1 MAEPRVIPV
10 EQFVMRG
17 VGRTDVGV
25 QRTQNE
31 DAMYYDDFLGVY
43 LVCDGMGGHASGQV
57 ASDPTADVKGQT
69 EQILKQIDDLLEDG
83 GATKKSILTAT
94 IYLADISTFAQMNE
108 AWDAWVPEGMPPA
121 RATVEA
127 KLAKPEYKV
136 EIMVTA
142 CNGMSAHAPAPAAK
156 AAEHDH
162 GHDHGHDHD
171 HGDHKH

>member
-1 MAEPRVIPV
+1 
-10 EQFVMRG
+10 
-17 VGRTDVGV
+17 
-25 QRTQNE
+25 
-31 DAMYYDDFLGVY
+31 
-43 LVCDGMGGHASGQV
+43 
-57 ASDPTADVKGQT
+57 
-69 EQILKQIDDLLEDG
+69 
-83 GATKKSILTAT
+83 
-94 IYLADISTFAQMNE
+94 MNE

>member
-1 MAEPRVIPV
+1 MIR
-10 EQFVMRG
+10 RYG
-17 VGRTDVGV
+17 VGKRLSEMVTYHG
-25 QRTQNE
+25 
-31 DAMYYDDFLGVY
+31 FLY
-43 LVCDGMGGHASGQV
+43 LAGQV
-57 ASDPTADVKGQT
+57 AADPSADVKGQT
-69 EQILKQIDDLLEDG
+69 EQILKQIDDLLEEG
-83 GATKKSILTAT
+83 GATKKSILTTT

-142 CNGMSAHAPAPAAK
+142 CNGMSQHTVAAPKSTAA
-156 AAEHDH
+156 HDH
-162 GHDHGHDHD
+162 GHDHDHD

>member
-1 MAEPRVIPV
+1 
-10 EQFVMRG
+10 
-17 VGRTDVGV
+17 
-25 QRTQNE
+25 
-31 DAMYYDDFLGVY
+31 
-43 LVCDGMGGHASGQV
+43 
-57 ASDPTADVKGQT
+57 VKGQT

-94 IYLADISTFAQMNE
+94 IYLADIATFAQMNE

-142 CNGMSAHAPAPAAK
+142 CNGMSAHAPAEKAAK
-156 AAEHDH
+156 AADHDH

-171 HGDHKH
+171 HKH